1 MYSEDFIMSPKV
13 DFAFKELM
21 RDEMV
26 RKGFLSAV
34 LNIKDTDIQSTVLL
48 NTNLPRPHEDDKQSI
63 LDVRLTMNDTT
74 EINIEIQLAYM
85 SSWADRSTFYL
96 SKMLVEQVGVNKRY
110 SNLKKCVGI
119 SILDFN
125 YIKQTKRF
133 HTVYHITEDT
143 EHIKYTDVLEMHIV
157 ELPKLPAADD
167 LTDLYDWVKFIRAKN
182 RSEFQMPAKENVYI
196 KRAYDVLEEISA
208 DEQKRMEYNT
218 RQKWL
223 YDYNT
228 MMEENLQRG
237 IAMGEERGIAIGEE
251 RGRQQGIAIGE
262 ERGIAIGEARGKA
275 DMIRRLQQLGNTVMQ
290 IADMFKIPESE
301 VERLLTL
308 D

>member
-34 LNIKDTDIQSTVLL
+34 LNIKDTDIQSTVLM
-48 NTNLPRPHEDDKQSI
+48 NTNLPRVHEDDKQSI
-63 LDVRLTMNDTT
+63 LDVRLTMNNNT

-125 YIKQTKRF
+125 YIKKTNRF

-143 EHIKYTDVLEMHIV
+143 EHIRYTDILEMHIV

-167 LTDLYDWVKFIRAKN
+167 QTDLYDWVKFIKAKN

-196 KRAYDVLEEISA
+196 QRAYDVLEEISA
-208 DEQKRMEYNT
+208 DEQKRIEYNT

-237 IAMGEERGIAIGEE
+237 IR
-251 RGRQQGIAIGE
+251 
-262 ERGIAIGEARGKA
+262 
-275 DMIRRLQQLGNTVMQ
+275 
-290 IADMFKIPESE
+290 
-301 VERLLTL
+301 
-308 D
+308 

>member
-1 MYSEDFIMSPKV
+1 M
-13 DFAFKELM
+13 
-21 RDEMV
+21 
-26 RKGFLSAV
+26 
-34 LNIKDTDIQSTVLL
+34 
-48 NTNLPRPHEDDKQSI
+48 DKP
-63 LDVRLTMNDTT
+63 
-74 EINIEIQLAYM
+74 
-85 SSWADRSTFYL
+85 
-96 SKMLVEQVGVNKRY
+96 
-110 SNLKKCVGI
+110 
-119 SILDFN
+119 
-125 YIKQTKRF
+125 
-133 HTVYHITEDT
+133 
-143 EHIKYTDVLEMHIV
+143 YTDVLEMHIV

-251 RGRQQGIAIGE
+251 RGIAIGE

>member
-1 MYSEDFIMSPKV
+1 
-13 DFAFKELM
+13 
-21 RDEMV
+21 
-26 RKGFLSAV
+26 
-34 LNIKDTDIQSTVLL
+34 
-48 NTNLPRPHEDDKQSI
+48 
-63 LDVRLTMNDTT
+63 
-74 EINIEIQLAYM
+74 
-85 SSWADRSTFYL
+85 
-96 SKMLVEQVGVNKRY
+96 
-110 SNLKKCVGI
+110 
-119 SILDFN
+119 
-125 YIKQTKRF
+125 
-133 HTVYHITEDT
+133 
-143 EHIKYTDVLEMHIV
+143 
-157 ELPKLPAADD
+157 
-167 LTDLYDWVKFIRAKN
+167 
-182 RSEFQMPAKENVYI
+182 MPAKENVYI

-262 ERGIAIGEARGKA
+262 ARGKA

>member
-1 MYSEDFIMSPKV
+1 MCSEDFIMSPKV

-34 LNIKDTDIQSTVLL
+34 LNIKDTDIQSTVLM
-48 NTNLPRPHEDDKQSI
+48 NTNLPRVHEDDKQSI

-74 EINIEIQLAYM
+74 EIDIEIQLAYM

-96 SKMLVEQVGVNKRY
+96 SKMLVEQVGVNK
-110 SNLKKCVGI
+110 SLKKCVGI

-125 YIKQTKRF
+125 YIKKTQRF

-143 EHIKYTDVLEMHIV
+143 EHIRYTDILEMHIV
-157 ELPKLPAADD
+157 ELPKLPASDD
-167 LTDLYDWVKFIRAKN
+167 LTDLYDWVKFIKAKN

-208 DEQKRMEYNT
+208 DEQKRIEYNT

-237 IAMGEERGIAIGEE
+237 IQIGEERGIAIGEE
-251 RGRQQGIAIGE
+251 RGEERGRQQGRDDAKKEMLERMKDLGYTE
-262 ERGIAIGEARGKA
+262 EQ
-275 DMIRRLQQLGNTVMQ
+275 IRQILG
-290 IADMFKIPESE
+290 
-301 VERLLTL
+301 
-308 D
+308 

>member
-34 LNIKDTDIQSTVLL
+34 L
-48 NTNLPRPHEDDKQSI
+48 
-63 LDVRLTMNDTT
+63 VRLTMNNNT

-125 YIKQTKRF
+125 YIKKTNRF

-143 EHIKYTDVLEMHIV
+143 EHIRYTDILEMHIV

-167 LTDLYDWVKFIRAKN
+167 LTDLYDWVKFIKAKN

-208 DEQKRMEYNT
+208 DEQKRIEYNT

-237 IAMGEERGIAIGEE
+237 INIGEERGIAIGEE
-251 RGRQQGIAIGE
+251 RGKQQGRDDAKREMLERMKDLGYTE
-262 ERGIAIGEARGKA
+262 EQ
-275 DMIRRLQQLGNTVMQ
+275 IRQ
-290 IADMFKIPESE
+290 I
-301 VERLLTL
+301 VG
-308 D
+308 

>member
-157 ELPKLPAADD
+157 ELPKLPATDD

-228 MMEENLQRG
+228 MMEENLERG
-237 IAMGEERGIAIGEE
+237 RQQGIAIGEE

>member
-1 MYSEDFIMSPKV
+1 
-13 DFAFKELM
+13 
-21 RDEMV
+21 
-26 RKGFLSAV
+26 
-34 LNIKDTDIQSTVLL
+34 
-48 NTNLPRPHEDDKQSI
+48 
-63 LDVRLTMNDTT
+63 MNNNT

-125 YIKQTKRF
+125 YIKKTNRF

-143 EHIKYTDVLEMHIV
+143 EHIRYTDILEMHIV

-167 LTDLYDWVKFIRAKN
+167 LTDLYDWVKFIKAEN

-196 KRAYDVLEEISA
+196 QRAYDVLEEISA
-208 DEQKRMEYNT
+208 DEQKRIEYNT

-237 IAMGEERGIAIGEE
+237 IQIGEE
-251 RGRQQGIAIGE
+251 RGE
-262 ERGIAIGEARGKA
+262 ERGKQQGRDDAKKEMAERMKDLGYTEEQ
-275 DMIRRLQQLGNTVMQ
+275 IRQ
-290 IADMFKIPESE
+290 I
-301 VERLLTL
+301 VG
-308 D
+308 

>member
-237 IAMGEERGIAIGEE
+237 NSH
-251 RGRQQGIAIGE
+251 
-262 ERGIAIGEARGKA
+262 
-275 DMIRRLQQLGNTVMQ
+275 RRSQ
-290 IADMFKIPESE
+290 
-301 VERLLTL
+301 R
-308 D
+308 

>member
-96 SKMLVEQVGVNKRY
+96 SKMLVEQVGVNKR
-110 SNLKKCVGI
+110 SG
-119 SILDFN
+119 
-125 YIKQTKRF
+125 QT
-133 HTVYHITEDT
+133 H
-143 EHIKYTDVLEMHIV
+143 
-157 ELPKLPAADD
+157 
-167 LTDLYDWVKFIRAKN
+167 
-182 RSEFQMPAKENVYI
+182 
-196 KRAYDVLEEISA
+196 
-208 DEQKRMEYNT
+208 
-218 RQKWL
+218 
-223 YDYNT
+223 
-228 MMEENLQRG
+228 
-237 IAMGEERGIAIGEE
+237 ER
-251 RGRQQGIAIGE
+251 
-262 ERGIAIGEARGKA
+262 
-275 DMIRRLQQLGNTVMQ
+275 
-290 IADMFKIPESE
+290 
-301 VERLLTL
+301 
-308 D
+308 

>member
-1 MYSEDFIMSPKV
+1 MILLKMKMVIKMYENEIFSMKNTTPEEKFIMLPKV
-13 DFAFKELM
+13 DFVFKEIM

-48 NTNLPRPHEDDKQSI
+48 NTNLPRVHEDDKQSI

-125 YIKQTKRF
+125 YIKKTNRF

-143 EHIKYTDVLEMHIV
+143 EHIRYTDILEIHIV
-157 ELPKLPAADD
+157 ELPKLPVVDD
-167 LTDLYDWVKFIRAKN
+167 KTDLYDWVKFIRAKN
-182 RSEFQMPAKENVYI
+182 RSELKMPAQENVYI

-228 MMEENLQRG
+228 MMEE
-237 IAMGEERGIAIGEE
+237 AYE
-251 RGRQQGIAIGE
+251 RGRNERREEDIQAGILTTLTDLVKKKIITPAQAAEQANMTVE
-262 ERGIAIGEARGKA
+262 EFMKTS
-275 DMIRRLQQLGNTVMQ
+275 N
-290 IADMFKIPESE
+290 
-301 VERLLTL
+301 
-308 D
+308 

>member
-1 MYSEDFIMSPKV
+1 MCSEDFIMSPKV

-34 LNIKDTDIQSTVLL
+34 LNIKDTDIRSTVLM
-48 NTNLPRPHEDDKQSI
+48 NTNLPRVHEDDKQSI

-74 EINIEIQLAYM
+74 EIDIEIQLAYM

-96 SKMLVEQVGVNKRY
+96 SKMLVEQVGVNKSY

-125 YIKQTKRF
+125 YIKKTQRF

-143 EHIKYTDVLEMHIV
+143 EHIRYTDILEMHIV

-167 LTDLYDWVKFIRAKN
+167 LTDLYDWVKFIKAKN

-208 DEQKRMEYNT
+208 DEQKRIEYNT

-237 IAMGEERGIAIGEE
+237 IAIGEERGIAIGEE
-251 RGRQQGIAIGE
+251 RGKQQGIAIGE
-262 ERGIAIGEARGKA
+262 ERGEERGINNTKKEMA
-275 DMIRRLQQLGNTVMQ
+275 ERMKNLGYTEEQIRQ
-290 IADMFKIPESE
+290 I
-301 VERLLTL
+301 VG
-308 D
+308 

>member
-26 RKGFLSAV
+26 RKGFY
-34 LNIKDTDIQSTVLL
+34 
-48 NTNLPRPHEDDKQSI
+48 KQSI
-63 LDVRLTMNDTT
+63 LDVRLTMNNNT

-96 SKMLVEQVGVNKRY
+96 SKMLVEQVGVNKSY

-125 YIKQTKRF
+125 YIKKTQRF

-143 EHIKYTDVLEMHIV
+143 EHIRYTDILEMHIV

-167 LTDLYDWVKFIRAKN
+167 QTDLYDWVKFIKAKN

-208 DEQKRMEYNT
+208 DEQKRIEYNT

-237 IAMGEERGIAIGEE
+237 IAIGEERGKQQGIAIGEERGEERGIAIGEE
-251 RGRQQGIAIGE
+251 RGINNTKKEMAERMKDLGYTEEQIRQIVG
-262 ERGIAIGEARGKA
+262 
-275 DMIRRLQQLGNTVMQ
+275 
-290 IADMFKIPESE
+290 
-301 VERLLTL
+301 
-308 D
+308 